1 MNDFSEEYDFMQRI
15 HKVDGHGKNDYG
27 LKETIKKKDDE
38 GHFGRDKLE
47 KDFYLKSKY
56 DKYSS
61 TLSGFEKDDKFL
73 YMKRLKNENEK
84 DMKKRETT
92 SNRSSINEL
101 AKVNEVVYYIHAN
114 KKNVYEYITNQTD
127 LENTYY
133 QIEEKPRNLSGSM
146 VKENEEYV
154 YLNDNAYYKFKIK
167 KDEKEDGEGEEK
179 GNGGGNQ
186 KIKYT
191 LDANKSVII
200 ENMIESDNMLI
211 HLCNTFFS
219 VKDWVKSVFMFLSKI
234 FHFNILDYTYIKNYS
249 LTNYFDRNVK
259 DYMKYLK
266 KHEDQRMINHD
277 FLARRKYIAP
287 YFVYNCVDCNY
298 NTNDNG
304 IIILSSILPFIHRF
318 DYDYKLRQMRTKE
331 EELDHILNGEKGR
344 GGGSG
349 AGGGASRAGAAGA
362 GSRFLDS
369 MRRVRSFFFG
379 NLFEEGYSANSG
391 GGAYGEGG
399 ATTGG
404 NTSEYTEFLKK
415 FENSI
420 NEEGELIQDILFS
433 GKAQM
438 IFINFK
444 QIENNFNNVVGNVE
458 MKSERVQVSNLI
470 LGYEKREHIKYT
482 DILISNIL
490 KNIKKKYPDMVIND
504 ENPRQFIYEENENSE
519 KYVREGEQTFPH
531 DYYSPLGSKDDE
543 ATTSDSVDMHRK
555 KEHYML
561 SDLKEYVYNAP
572 SHLMKDRRNNC
583 EYVTCVCF
591 DNNSNNC
598 NLINN
603 FVLGYNTGKVEY
615 IYGKIVYSNISHCD
629 LLIDYYSKKN
639 KKFSYELSKRIFLNG
654 AVIKVAFAP
663 NGFFCLVLTSKTLYI
678 CNFFYFSLYEIT
690 NVCFNSQFVNFL
702 WINNNCYSV
711 FTDNGNVYL
720 YEKSLKNDGLNS
732 FSLVKTFCVEQAI
745 YFNSICEYHLYS
757 NCIYLYTGEIEKRR
771 RRKNG
776 SHHLFKKKKKKR
788 NKHMSD
794 YFYKYDCNFVIID
807 LNADVCRGGGSG
819 GEGGMSAGGSED
831 ALVGGVNLLKDNM
844 SDVENNM
851 KQIKILERLIENG
864 NNLDEEDVNLESML
878 HINIKDFNN
887 YISTIKDGSSQ
898 LYSGESGEEAHMM
911 GRDNSKGEFSM
922 KKLLINYIKDVKK
935 HLYNLKDENIINVL
949 LPRYYS
955 AGDDY
960 SHRNFLNIRF
970 FTIEKSD
977 NKHLIALDTET
988 DYVYIY
994 KIRKNVYLDDEALE
1008 MLKNNPYGMHSN
1020 PLHMFYANYL
1030 KRESTLKEE
1039 WKIYNDYI
1047 YVNTKKMKKYIK
1059 YNLLYIIKNH
1069 KKMFFPLHVYV
1080 INTKFNETEYFLFIK
1095 WATIK
1100 NTFVYASYS
1109 SLNRVTKMK
1118 EYFRKDDERLLKVL
1132 ENPKNIFLYN
1142 INDNSGDLPYL
1153 PRVNGFGL
1161 PHPLGPRGKFM
1172 GKEHLGEHISHV
1184 NGPIGMNNHLLHS
1197 KGRMHEYRDHMGNP
1211 VKGFNPYMGHNDD
1224 YLNKTPVKNVGRSFY
1239 TSPIDHLNGNMP
1251 YQFKGPPKYSD
1262 NDMYTDYYMNS
1273 AVKDPDYGNFPN
1285 YGGDYL
1291 NESSKKQNESDKKW
1305 SYLKKINIFNKKDDD
1320 LNDSSYANTR
1330 HTYNH
1335 HADAKHMQQ
1344 RAGGHMFHFDNDEPI
1359 LGDMKNPN
1367 FYSSPERFRYNR
1379 LHEPA
1384 DSSKL
1389 MSDDHANVSDFYY
1402 THNANRYHS
1411 NAMGGGS
1418 YDPYVVKN
1426 DVYNYR
1432 NVNMELNSNS
1442 ATHNPYAHGDIHR
1455 GPNDGSHF
1463 ASDVDNSKS
1472 ASGKRGNSYNR
1483 DVNDV
1488 NPMYSDGDYRNRYKN
1503 FSSNDSYS
1511 GNMRKY
1517 M

>member
-27 LKETIKKKDDE
+27 LKEEIKKKDED

-73 YMKRLKNENEK
+73 YMNRLKNESEK
-84 DMKKRETT
+84 DVKKRET
-92 SNRSSINEL
+92 SLNRSSINEL

-114 KKNVYEYITNQTD
+114 KKNVYEYITNQMD

-133 QIEEKPRNLSGSM
+133 QIEEKPRNLSCNM

-167 KDEKEDGEGEEK
+167 KDEKEDEEGDK
-179 GNGGGNQ
+179 GIVGGNE

-191 LDANKSVII
+191 LDANKNVII
-200 ENMIESDNMLI
+200 ENMLDSDNMLI
-211 HLCNTFFS
+211 HLFNTFFS
-219 VKDWVKSVFMFLSKI
+219 VKDWVKNIFMFLSKI
-234 FHFNILDYTYIKNYS
+234 FHFNFLEYTYIKNYS

-266 KHEDQRMINHD
+266 KDEDSRLINHD

-318 DYDYKLRQMRTKE
+318 DYDYKLRQMRMQE
-331 EELDHILNGEKGR
+331 EELDHILNNDKGR
-344 GGGSG
+344 KGGGD
-349 AGGGASRAGAAGA
+349 GGL
-362 GSRFLDS
+362 GSRLLDS
-369 MRRVRSFFFG
+369 IRRIRNLFWG
-379 NLFEEGYSANSG
+379 NLFDEGYASNNG
-391 GGAYGEGG
+391 GGGYGDGG
-399 ATTGG
+399 TAASN

-444 QIENNFNNVVGNVE
+444 QIENNFNNVIGNVE
-458 MKSERVQVSNLI
+458 IKNERVQVSNLI
-470 LGYEKREHIKYT
+470 LGYEKKEHIQYT

-504 ENPRQFIYEENENSE
+504 ENPRQFIYEENECSE
-519 KYVREGEQTFPH
+519 KYGQEGEQHFHH
-531 DYYSPLGSKDDE
+531 DYSLLSNKDDVG
-543 ATTSDSVDMHRK
+543 TISDSVDMHRK

-561 SDLKEYVYNAP
+561 SDLKEYVYNSP
-572 SHLMKDRRNNC
+572 SHLMKDKRNNC

-603 FVLGYNTGKVEY
+603 FVLGYNSGKLEY
-615 IYGKIVYSNISHCD
+615 IYGKILYSNISHCD
-629 LLIDYYSKKN
+629 LLIDYYSRKN
-639 KKFSYELSKRIFLNG
+639 RKFSYELSKRIFLNG
-654 AVIKVAFAP
+654 GVIKVAFAP

-678 CNFFYFSLYEIT
+678 CNFFYFSIYEIT
-690 NVCFNSQFVNFL
+690 NICFNSQFVNFL

-711 FTDNGNVYL
+711 FSDNGHVYL
-720 YEKSLKNDGLNS
+720 YEKSLKNDGVNS
-732 FSLVKTFCVEQAI
+732 FSLVKTFCVDQAI

-771 RRKNG
+771 GKNAN
-776 SHHLFKKKKKKR
+776 HHLFKKKKKKR
-788 NKHMSD
+788 NKYMSD

-807 LNADVCRGGGSG
+807 LNLDVYRGAGYGGDGVMGGGV
-819 GEGGMSAGGSED
+819 SED
-831 ALVGGVNLLKDNM
+831 TLVGGVNLLKDNM
-844 SDVENNM
+844 TDVENNM

-864 NNLDEEDVNLESML
+864 NNLDEDDVNLESML

-887 YISTIKDGSSQ
+887 YISTIKDGNNRF
-898 LYSGESGEEAHMM
+898 YSGESGEEARMM

-935 HLYNLKDENIINVL
+935 HLYNLKDENIINIL

-955 AGDDY
+955 AADDY
-960 SHRNFLNIRF
+960 SHRSFLNVRF

-1008 MLKNNPYGMHSN
+1008 MLKNKPYSVNSN

-1030 KRESTLKEE
+1030 KRESFLKEE

-1080 INTKFNETEYFLFIK
+1080 INTKYNETEYFLFIK

-1100 NTFVYASYS
+1100 NTFIYSSYS

-1132 ENPKNIFLYN
+1132 EHPKNIFLYN

-1153 PRVNGFGL
+1153 PGVNGFGY

-1172 GKEHLGEHISHV
+1172 GKEYLGENV
-1184 NGPIGMNNHLLHS
+1184 GNANGVLGMNRHLLYNR
-1197 KGRMHEYRDHMGNP
+1197 GRMREYRDHMGNP
-1211 VKGFNPYMGHNDD
+1211 IKGFNQYLGNED

-1239 TSPIDHLNGNMP
+1239 TSPIDHMNANMP
-1251 YQFKGPPKYSD
+1251 YHFKGGPKYGD
-1262 NDMYTDYYMNS
+1262 NDIYTDYYMNS
-1273 AVKDPDYGNFPN
+1273 TVKDPHYGNFPN
-1285 YGGDYL
+1285 YGDYL

-1320 LNDSSYANTR
+1320 INDSTYVNTR
-1330 HTYNH
+1330 NTYNH
-1335 HADAKHMQQ
+1335 PTDAKHMQQ
-1344 RAGGHMFHFDNDEPI
+1344 HTGGHIFNFDNDDPI

-1379 LHEPA
+1379 LHERA

-1389 MSDDHANVSDFYY
+1389 MGDDHGNMSDFYY
-1402 THNANRYHS
+1402 SHNANRYHS
-1411 NAMGGGS
+1411 NTIGGGS
-1418 YDPYVVKN
+1418 YDPYVLKN
-1426 DVYNYR
+1426 DLYNYR
-1432 NVNMELNSNS
+1432 NINMDLNSNS
-1442 ATHNPYAHGDIHR
+1442 GTHNLNAHGDMYR

-1463 ASDVDNSKS
+1463 ASDVENKS
-1472 ASGKRGNSYNR
+1472 TSVKPGNLYSNR

-1488 NPMYSDGDYRNRYKN
+1488 NPMYSDKEYRNRYKN
-1503 FSSNDSYS
+1503 YSSNDSYS

>member
-15 HKVDGHGKNDYG
+15 HKIDGQGKNDYT
-27 LKETIKKKDDE
+27 LKEGIKKKDEE
-38 GHFGRDKLE
+38 GHFGREKLE

-73 YMKRLKNENEK
+73 YMNRLKNENEK
-84 DMKKRETT
+84 DMKKRESS

-133 QIEEKPRNLSGSM
+133 QIEEKPRNISGNL

-154 YLNDNAYYKFKIK
+154 YLNDNAYYKFKIM
-167 KDEKEDGEGEEK
+167 KDDKEDEEGEKGIGEANEK
-179 GNGGGNQ
+179 L
-186 KIKYT
+186 KYT
-191 LDANKSVII
+191 LDGSKNVII
-200 ENMIESDNMLI
+200 ENMIESDNMLL

-219 VKDWVKSVFMFLSKI
+219 VKDWVKNILIFLSKI
-234 FHFNILDYTYIKNYS
+234 FHFNFLDYTYIKNYS
-249 LTNYFDRNVK
+249 LTNYFDKNVK

-266 KHEDQRMINHD
+266 KNEDLRLINND
-277 FLARRKYIAP
+277 FLARRKYIPP

-331 EELDHILNGEKGR
+331 EELDNILNSEKGR
-344 GGGSG
+344 KGGGD
-349 AGGGASRAGAAGA
+349 GGI
-362 GSRFLDS
+362 GSRLLDS
-369 MRRVRSFFFG
+369 IRRIRNFFFG
-379 NLFEEGYSANSG
+379 NLFEENSSGNNVG
-391 GGAYGEGG
+391 GGYGDGG
-399 ATTGG
+399 TAASN

-444 QIENNFNNVVGNVE
+444 QIENNFNNVIGNVE
-458 MKSERVQVSNLI
+458 IKNERVQVSNLI

-504 ENPRQFIYEENENSE
+504 ENPRQFIYEENEFSD
-519 KYVREGEQTFPH
+519 KYAPNGEENFHH
-531 DYYSPLGSKDDE
+531 DYSPLSNKDGE
-543 ATTSDSVDMHRK
+543 ATMTDSVDMHMK

-572 SHLMKDRRNNC
+572 SHLMKDKRNNC

-678 CNFFYFSLYEIT
+678 CNFFYFSIYEIP
-690 NVCFNSQFVNFL
+690 NICFKSHFVNFL
-702 WINNNCYSV
+702 WINNNSYSV

-720 YEKSLKNDGLNS
+720 YEKSLKNDGVNS
-732 FSLVKTFCVEQAI
+732 FSLMKTFCVQQPI
-745 YFNSICEYHLYS
+745 YLNSICEYHLYS

-771 RRKNG
+771 RSKNG
-776 SHHLFKKKKKKR
+776 SHHLFKKKKKR

-807 LNADVCRGGGSG
+807 LNADVWRGVSG
-819 GEGGMSAGGSED
+819 CGEGGISARVNED
-831 ALVGGVNLLKDNM
+831 GLIGGVNLLKDNM
-844 SDVENNM
+844 SDLENNM

-864 NNLDEEDVNLESML
+864 NNLDEEDVNLENML

-887 YISTIKDGSSQ
+887 YISTIKDGNNH
-898 LYSGESGEEAHMM
+898 LYSGESGEEANMVR
-911 GRDNSKGEFSM
+911 RDNSKGEFSM

-935 HLYNLKDENIINVL
+935 HLYNLKDENIINIL

-955 AGDDY
+955 TGDDY

-1008 MLKNNPYGMHSN
+1008 MLKNNPYSVNNN

-1030 KRESTLKEE
+1030 KRESCLKEE

-1080 INTKFNETEYFLFIK
+1080 INTKFNESEYFLFIK

-1100 NTFVYASYS
+1100 NTFIYASYS

-1118 EYFRKDDERLLKVL
+1118 EYFRKDDEKLLKVL
-1132 ENPKNIFLYN
+1132 EHPKNIFLYN
-1142 INDNSGDLPYL
+1142 INDKGGDLPYL
-1153 PRVNGFGL
+1153 PRLNGFGHP
-1161 PHPLGPRGKFM
+1161 PHLLDPRGKFI
-1172 GKEHLGEHISHV
+1172 GKEHLAENVIHG
-1184 NGPIGMNNHLLHS
+1184 NGALGMNNHLLYN
-1197 KGRMHEYRDHMGNP
+1197 KGRIHEYRDNVGNP
-1211 VKGFNPYMGHNDD
+1211 IKGFNPYTGNNED
-1224 YLNKTPVKNVGRSFY
+1224 YLNKTPLKNVGRNFY
-1239 TSPIDHLNGNMP
+1239 TSPIDQMSANMAYP
-1251 YQFKGPPKYSD
+1251 FKGGPKYSD
-1262 NDMYTDYYMNS
+1262 KDMYTDYYMNS
-1273 AVKDPDYGNFPN
+1273 SVKEPDYGNFSN
-1285 YGGDYL
+1285 YGDYL
-1291 NESSKKQNESDKKW
+1291 NESTRKQNESDKKW
-1305 SYLKKINIFNKKDDD
+1305 SYLRKINIFNKKDEDI
-1320 LNDSSYANTR
+1320 NENSYMNTR

-1335 HADAKHMQQ
+1335 HADSKHMQQ
-1344 RAGGHMFHFDNDEPI
+1344 HTGGGHMLNLDNDDPI
-1359 LGDMKNPN
+1359 LGDMKKGN
-1367 FYSSPERFRYNR
+1367 FYSSPERFRYKR
-1379 LHEPA
+1379 LHDPA
-1384 DSSKL
+1384 DSSKIL
-1389 MSDDHANVSDFYY
+1389 NDDHTNMSDFYY
-1402 THNANRYHS
+1402 RHNAGRYHS
-1411 NAMGGGS
+1411 NSIGS
-1418 YDPYVVKN
+1418 DNYDPYALKN
-1426 DVYNYR
+1426 DMYNYR
-1432 NVNMELNSNS
+1432 NMNMDLNGNS
-1442 ATHNPYAHGDIHR
+1442 ATHNVNAHGDMYR
-1455 GPNDGSHF
+1455 GPNDGSYF
-1463 ASDVDNSKS
+1463 ASDVDKS
-1472 ASGKRGNSYNR
+1472 TGGKGRNVYSNR
-1483 DVNDV
+1483 DINDV
-1488 NPMYSDGDYRNRYKN
+1488 NPVYSDKEYRNRYKN
-1503 FSSNDSYS
+1503 FQFE
-1511 GNMRKY
+1511 R
-1517 M
+1517 